1 MTNLPLELDLKIQE
15 VQADLIS
22 GYEKYNEL
30 SSQFADVLYTLDF
43 TSDNSYK
50 VNQFIL
56 GLSSL
61 HESFNALLEATK
73 IIAEMRG
80 IVISQN

>member
-1 MTNLPLELDLKIQE
+1 MLELPLEIDLKIQE

-43 TSDNSYK
+43 TPENSYK

-61 HESFNALLEATK
+61 NGSFNALLEATK
-73 IIAEMRG
+73 IIADMRG
-80 IVISQN
+80 IVVSQQ

>member
-1 MTNLPLELDLKIQE
+1 MTNLPLELDLKFLE
-15 VQADLIS
+15 AQADLIS
-22 GYEKYNEL
+22 GYDKYNEL

-43 TSDNSYK
+43 TSGNSYK

-61 HESFNALLEATK
+61 QHSFNALLEATK

-80 IVISQN
+80 IVVSQN

>member
-1 MTNLPLELDLKIQE
+1 MPKLPLELDLKIQE

-30 SSQFADVLYTLDF
+30 SSQFGDVLYTLDF
-43 TSDNSYK
+43 TPENSHK

-61 HESFNALLEATK
+61 HQSFYALLEATK
-73 IIAEMRG
+73 VIADMRG
-80 IVISQN
+80 IVVSQN

>member
-1 MTNLPLELDLKIQE
+1 MVQIPLELDLQIQQ

-30 SSQFADVLYTLDF
+30 SSQFGDILYTLDF
-43 TSDNSYK
+43 TSDNSCK

-73 IIAEMRG
+73 VIAEMRG
-80 IVISQN
+80 IVVSQN

>member
-1 MTNLPLELDLKIQE
+1 MNNLPVELDLKIQE

-22 GYEKYNEL
+22 GYEKYNKL
-30 SSQFADVLYTLDF
+30 SSDFADILYTLDF
-43 TSDNSYK
+43 TSSNSYK

-61 HESFNALLEATK
+61 NESFNALLEATK
-73 IIAEMRG
+73 VIAEMRG
-80 IVISQN
+80 IVVSQN

>member
-1 MTNLPLELDLKIQE
+1 MNNLPVELDLKIQE

-22 GYEKYNEL
+22 GYEKYNKL
-30 SSQFADVLYTLDF
+30 SSEFTDVLYTLDF
-43 TSDNSYK
+43 TSSNSYK

-61 HESFNALLEATK
+61 NESFNALLEATK
-73 IIAEMRG
+73 VIAEMRG
-80 IVISQN
+80 IVVSQN